1 MNVKPKLRN
10 CYRIL
15 LTIRAGPA
23 SGGSGL
29 RSETTRLL
37 GCGALNYEHDDPE
50 TYRAAKTVLTVALE
64 NASALYSPFPW
75 DNVGRKEIRNL
86 RRF

>member
-1 MNVKPKLRN
+1 MTKNECQAK
-10 CYRIL
+10 IEEL
-15 LTIRAGPA
+15 LPDIVDY
-23 SGGSGL
+23 L

-50 TYRAAKTVLTVALE
+50 TYRAAKTALTVALE
-64 NASALYSPFPW
+64 NASAHYSPFPW

>member
-1 MNVKPKLRN
+1 MTKNECQAK
-10 CYRIL
+10 IEEL
-15 LTIRAGPA
+15 LPDIVDY
-23 SGGSGL
+23 L